1 MKFSQ
6 LGLRKELLKSIKQLG
21 YNRLT
26 SIQEKALPD
35 LLNKRD
41 VLLKAQ
47 TGTGKTATFGIS
59 LLNNVNFEKHLQA
72 LIIVPTREL
81 AVQISQELKLLGKL
95 LQVNVQAIYGGV
107 DIRHQIVKLKNKPQ
121 IVVGT
126 PGRILDHINRHT
138 LKLSNVNY
146 LVVDEADEILKMGFI
161 DDLEKIFN
169 KIPSLLQTI
178 FLSATLSTKLEKIT
192 NKFQH
197 NPIFIEDKSKFS
209 IPNTINQFYLKLTET
224 EKFATL
230 VDLLDLHDVTKNII
244 FCNTKIRAKDL
255 VYNLFKYGFN
265 AVELSGSISQRQRL
279 EIIQKFEAGK
289 IEFLVCTDV
298 ASRGIDISNVSYV
311 YNYDFPESIEG
322 YVHRIGRTGRLNN
335 TGVSISFVT
344 DIDLRIFNQ
353 VQRNFS
359 QNLSIIKKPDK
370 NIVLQSRIDKLLKN
384 IDLNDEYPINK
395 AFLDTAGNLL
405 LNHDSKKLVA
415 VLLASLIPYRK
426 GIKKIIINKGNH
438 SHDRRNRN

>member
-107 DIRHQIVKLKNKPQ
+107 DMRHQIVKLKNKPQ

-126 PGRILDHINRHT
+126 PGRILDHINRHI

-279 EIIQKFEAGK
+279 EIIQNLKQVK
-289 IEFLVCTDV
+289 
-298 ASRGIDISNVSYV
+298 
-311 YNYDFPESIEG
+311 
-322 YVHRIGRTGRLNN
+322 LN
-335 TGVSISFVT
+335 F
-344 DIDLRIFNQ
+344 
-353 VQRNFS
+353 
-359 QNLSIIKKPDK
+359 
-370 NIVLQSRIDKLLKN
+370 
-384 IDLNDEYPINK
+384 
-395 AFLDTAGNLL
+395 
-405 LNHDSKKLVA
+405 
-415 VLLASLIPYRK
+415 
-426 GIKKIIINKGNH
+426 
-438 SHDRRNRN
+438 